1 MRVARAR
8 LFVKYSWTVLSQT
21 LTGLR
26 DTLTGLRDWLMSA
39 GDEWAGYDLTRPLCP
54 SDISPKNQST
64 IFGGELNI
72 EIFYVH

>member
-21 LTGLR
+21 LTE
-26 DTLTGLRDWLMSA
+26 LRDWLMSA
-39 GDEWAGYDLTRPLCP
+39 GDERAGYDLTRPLCP
-54 SDISPKNQST
+54 SDISPKNQSA